1 MQLSDAMLD
10 QIESIVDVSDYKL
23 GLNEFVGQIRD
34 FQPSV
39 PFDGKLID
47 FCQALSH
54 NIFADRAAI
63 TQWPD
68 LAAFA
73 SWIRKKNINR
83 IQSRLESA
91 AKEASSMIVPRGVS
105 VHIAPSNVEILFAYS
120 WVLSMLSGCRS
131 IVRVSSSR
139 TQLTGYLVRKIYDVS
154 TAMSIDLNSL
164 FISYERSEHLVN
176 KFLVSKGDVLVIWGG
191 DETVATFRTFPARPD
206 SIMLTFPDRESLMV
220 MHSERYLALSG
231 DERQKIAELSARDVS
246 LFGQQACSSPR
257 SIVWVGRE
265 QAAKAS
271 LDLYNRW
278 SRISQL
284 RLSASEKF
292 ERNSFVHLMAS
303 QIDVQLVQNVGS
315 FMICSIGDAF
325 DTRPRHPGH
334 GVLLEFQLDEFCDI
348 EAVLGEADQTVAYF
362 GFAKEEIMAGLKNL
376 KRRWPRRLVPIGST
390 ADFDSIWDGID
401 LPLAF
406 VRFVSIR

>member
-1 MQLSDAMLD
+1 MQFSDAILD
-10 QIESIVDVSDYKL
+10 QIESVVNVSDYKL
-23 GLNEFVGQIRD
+23 DLNEFIGRIRD
-34 FQPSV
+34 FEPSV

-54 NIFADRAAI
+54 EIFADRAAI
-63 TQWPD
+63 TRWPD

-73 SWIRKKNINR
+73 SWIRKKNISKILR
-83 IQSRLESA
+83 RLERA
-91 AKEASSMIVPRGVS
+91 ANEASSMIVPRGVS

-139 TQLTGYLVRKIYDVS
+139 TELTEYLVRKIYDTS
-154 TAMSIDLNSL
+154 MQKSIDLNTF

-176 KFLVSKGDVLVIWGG
+176 EFLVSEADVLVIWGG

-206 SIMLTFPDRESLMV
+206 SIMLTFPDRESLMM
-220 MHSERYLALSG
+220 MHSERYLALSS

-257 SIVWVGRE
+257 SIIWVGRE
-265 QAAKAS
+265 LAAEAS

-278 SRISQL
+278 SQISL
-284 RLSASEKF
+284 LTLSASERF

-303 QIDVQLVQNVGS
+303 QIDIQSVRDVGS
-315 FMICSIGDAF
+315 FMICSVRDGVE
-325 DTRPRHPGH
+325 TRLRHPGH
-334 GVLLEFQLDEFCDI
+334 GVLLEFQLDKFCDI
-348 EAVLGEADQTVAYF
+348 ESVLGEADQTVAYF
-362 GFAKEEIMAGLKNL
+362 GFAKEEIMSELKNL
-376 KRRWPRRLVPIGST
+376 NRNWPRRLVPIGAT

-401 LPLAF
+401 LPLSF